1 MTKRNSTE
9 QQPTIYH
16 PTIWRLN
23 LQNSEKPSRDTY
35 IRALGELPD
44 FILKANQILASNLEG
59 NFQRLLNHYREVF
72 KAIQKW
78 IVHFEKQSHDSS
90 LSDPSELRFSWE
102 FDFKPHA
109 EESWALLNL
118 CQEMVKRAPFDGQ
131 DFLKVTSATELWWSC
146 HCERLQETFFKNGI
160 FSKQPELQGKQ
171 YSCDVMSKRIRED
184 FDTLHQRKFAD
195 SSQFDL
201 TKIAT
206 WEATEEA
213 LRILAEYIAQQ
224 DEEFRRLI
232 YPNYI
237 KIKKR
242 VVRSVRNNSNLQL
255 MVLEPDGSVRVGGK
269 NKRGKGK
276 NPSQSKKGFVKKSKD

>member
-1 MTKRNSTE
+1 MTERNSTE
-9 QQPTIYH
+9 PKPTIYN
-16 PTIWRLN
+16 PIIWRLE

-35 IRALGELPD
+35 IKAFGELPD
-44 FILKANQILASNLEG
+44 FVLKANQILTSNLEE
-59 NFQRLLNHYREVF
+59 NFQKLLNHYREVF

-90 LSDPSELRFSWE
+90 LSDPPELRLSWE

-118 CQEMVKRAPFDGQ
+118 CQEMVKRAPFYGQ
-131 DFLKVTSATELWWSC
+131 DFLKVTSATELWWRC
-146 HCERLQETFFKNGI
+146 HVERLQETFFKNGI

-171 YSCDVMSKRIRED
+171 HSCDVMSKRLRED

-206 WEATEEA
+206 WDATEEA
-213 LRILAEYIAQQ
+213 LRFLAEDIAQQ
-224 DEEFRRLI
+224 DDEFRRLI
-232 YPNYI
+232 YSNYI

-242 VVRSVRNNSNLQL
+242 VVRSARNNPNLQL
-255 MVLEPDGSVRVGGK
+255 MVLEPDGSLHVGGK
-269 NKRGKGK
+269 SKRGKGK

>member
-1 MTKRNSTE
+1 MTEKNSIE

-16 PTIWRLN
+16 PIIWRLE
-23 LQNSEKPSRDTY
+23 LQNSEKPSRNTY
-35 IRALGELPD
+35 IKALGELPD
-44 FILKANQILASNLEG
+44 FVLKANQILASNREG
-59 NFQRLLNHYREVF
+59 NFQRLLNYYREVF

-78 IVHFEKQSHDSS
+78 IVHFEKQSHDFS
-90 LSDPSELRFSWE
+90 LSDPPELRLSWE
-102 FDFKPHA
+102 FAFKPHA

-118 CQEMVKRAPFDGQ
+118 CQEIVKRAPSNGQ
-131 DFLKVTSATELWWSC
+131 DFLKSTSATELWWSC
-146 HCERLQETFFKNGI
+146 HFERLQETFFKNGI
-160 FSKQPELQGKQ
+160 ISKQPELQGKQ

-213 LRILAEYIAQQ
+213 LRILAEDIAQQ
-224 DEEFRRLI
+224 DDEFRRLI
-232 YPNYI
+232 YSNYI

-242 VVRSVRNNSNLQL
+242 VVRSARNNPNLQL
-255 MVLEPDGSVRVGGK
+255 MVLEPDGSLYVGGK
-269 NKRGKGK
+269 SKRGKGK
-276 NPSQSKKGFVKKSKD
+276 KPSQSKKGFVKKDKD

>member
-1 MTKRNSTE
+1 MTERNSTE

-16 PTIWRLN
+16 PIIWRLE
-23 LQNSEKPSRDTY
+23 LPNSEKPSRDTY
-35 IRALGELPD
+35 IKALGELPD
-44 FILKANQILASNLEG
+44 FVLKANQILASNLEG
-59 NFQRLLNHYREVF
+59 NFQKLLNHYREVF

-78 IVHFEKQSHDSS
+78 IVHFDKQSHDSS
-90 LSDPSELRFSWE
+90 LSDPPELRFSWE

-109 EESWALLNL
+109 EESWALLSL
-118 CQEMVKRAPFDGQ
+118 CQEIVKLAPLYGQ

-146 HCERLQETFFKNGI
+146 HFERLQETFFKNGI

-195 SSQFDL
+195 SSEFDL

-206 WEATEEA
+206 WDATEEA
-213 LRILAEYIAQQ
+213 LRMLAEDIAQQ
-224 DEEFRRLI
+224 DDEFRRLI
-232 YPNYI
+232 YSNYI

-242 VVRSVRNNSNLQL
+242 VVRSARNNPNLQL
-255 MVLEPDGSVRVGGK
+255 MVLQLDGSLHVGGK
-269 NKRGKGK
+269 SKRGKGK
-276 NPSQSKKGFVKKSKD
+276 KPSQSKKGFVKKNKD

>member
-1 MTKRNSTE
+1 MTERNSTE
-9 QQPTIYH
+9 PKPTIYN
-16 PTIWRLN
+16 PIIWRLE

-35 IRALGELPD
+35 IKAFGELPD
-44 FILKANQILASNLEG
+44 FVLKANQILASNQEG
-59 NFQRLLNHYREVF
+59 NFQRLVNHYREVF

-90 LSDPSELRFSWE
+90 LFDPPELRFSWE

-118 CQEMVKRAPFDGQ
+118 CQEIVKLAPLYGQ
-131 DFLKVTSATELWWSC
+131 DFLKVTNATELWWSC
-146 HCERLQETFFKNGI
+146 HFERLQETFFKNGI

-184 FDTLHQRKFAD
+184 FDTLHQRKFAN

-206 WEATEEA
+206 WDATEEA
-213 LRILAEYIAQQ
+213 LRMLAEDIAQQ
-224 DEEFRRLI
+224 DDEFRRLI
-232 YPNYI
+232 YSKHI
-237 KIKKR
+237 KIQKR
-242 VVRSVRNNSNLQL
+242 LLRNVRNNPNLQL
-255 MVLEPDGSVRVGGK
+255 MVLEPSGSLHVGGK
-269 NKRGKGK
+269 SKRGKGK
-276 NPSQSKKGFVKKSKD
+276 KPSQSKKGFVKKSKD